1 MKILLRVLLGIVGAV
16 VLLALLLAFAVTLLV
31 DPENYRPIIAEQVQR
46 ATGRTLTLE
55 GELGLN
61 LFPCCAITVERAA
74 LGNPPGFPEGEF
86 ARVASAALSLKLWPL
101 ITRREVEIGTVRL
114 DGLNADL
121 LVRADGA
128 ANWEFGS
135 TEQSAA
141 ASAGGASGA
150 TRLAVAGL
158 AIRNGRVSYRDEQE
172 QSKYLAEDLEL
183 STGELVAGAP
193 FDLSLTTKLT
203 DETDGT
209 TGRLAVKAAARID
222 PAFTTLTLAKPRI
235 DVEASGAAIPAKNLR
250 AVLGAAELAIEAK
263 EDTVLQFRSLEGE
276 FTLPGLHALAGDAE
290 GSFIAGDA
298 RVSVG
303 KSTELMLPKLDVTTT
318 ISGKGIPGDTI
329 SASVKA
335 GAVALDVDKLWGSVA
350 ALSAD
355 VNGLG
360 AKLALTANGRIAG
373 NGAALKGTMTLD
385 PLSPRSVLAVLQ
397 QPVPPTADSSV
408 LTRFAG
414 SADWVLGK
422 DSLEFGKLDVQL
434 DQTRITGR
442 LALDGFAK
450 PLTRFDVTLDAL
462 DLDRYLAPEAA
473 AEAGGGASGGGAAP
487 SPVEDDIPVETLR
500 DLRLDGRVAVGQ
512 LVVSKMKLADVS
524 ATVRADAGRLR
535 LDPLAA
541 QVFGGQFRGSVSVDA
556 TGPTAKLTL
565 DQQLTDLQVAPA
577 LQELFDTG
585 KLTGALSGRINAS
598 GTGNTTEAL
607 LQTLAGSIAV
617 NVADGAWLG
626 TDLWYEIRRARAM
639 IRGDAP
645 PAAPAKPQTGFNAME
660 LAGTLSDGQ
669 LRAERL
675 LAEIPFIR
683 LSGSGALGL
692 VDPTMDFKLLA
703 QVFETPTFEDG
714 SSIKDLKGVTIPLT
728 LKGATDKPKVSV
740 DLKNLVIPA
749 ATQKLKDRLL
759 EKLGEKP
766 APAEGTAPAEGEAT
780 GEPAVP
786 AEQPPKEE
794 KPRDILKRGLRDLL
808 KQTP

>member
-1 MKILLRVLLGIVGAV
+1 MKILVRVLLGIVGAV

-55 GELGLN
+55 GELGLD

-74 LGNPPGFPEGEF
+74 LGNPPGFPEGQF
-86 ARVASAALSLKLWPL
+86 ARVESAALSLKIWPL

-135 TEQSAA
+135 TGQGAA
-141 ASAGGASGA
+141 ASSGGESGA

-158 AIRNGRVSYRDEQE
+158 EIRNGRVSYRDEQE

-193 FDLSLTTKLT
+193 FDLSLTTRVT

-209 TGRLAVKAAARID
+209 TGRLAVKAAASLD
-222 PAFTTLTLAKPRI
+222 PELTTLTLAKPRI
-235 DVEASGAAIPAKNLR
+235 EVDASGAAIPAKNLR

-263 EDTVLQFRSLEGE
+263 EDTVLQFRGLEGE
-276 FTLPGLHALAGDAE
+276 FTLPGLNALAGDAE

-303 KSTELMLPKLDVTTT
+303 KSTELTLPKLDVTTT

-329 SASVKA
+329 SASVNA
-335 GAVALDVDKLWGSVA
+335 GAVALDVDKLWGSVE
-350 ALSAD
+350 ALRAD

-373 NGAALKGTMTLD
+373 NGAALKGTMKLD
-385 PLSPRSVLAVLQ
+385 PLSPRSVLAVLK

-414 SADWVLGK
+414 SADWALGK
-422 DSLEFGKLDVQL
+422 DSLELGKLDFQL

-462 DLDRYLAPEAA
+462 DLDRYLAPEAS
-473 AEAGGGASGGGAAP
+473 AEAGAGGGGAAA
-487 SPVEDDIPVETLR
+487 SPAEDDIPVETLR
-500 DLRLDGRVAVGQ
+500 GLRLDGRVAVGQ

-556 TGPTAKLTL
+556 TGPTAKLAM

-607 LQTLAGSIAV
+607 LQTLTGSIAV

-660 LAGTLSDGQ
+660 LAGTLGDGQ
-669 LRAERL
+669 LRTERL

-766 APAEGTAPAEGEAT
+766 APAEGTPPAGGEAT
-780 GEPAVP
+780 GEPAAP